1 MRNPRSIASI
11 HALPILAN
19 LVVVAVI
26 VRLAGRNVANAA
38 NAADAARTHTIGRN
52 AEPIVASSIVAALGV
67 QRAHEGSERV
77 VRAALGVVANLALR
91 ALLVSVAPIATAS
104 SNA

>member
-11 HALPILAN
+11 NALPILAN

-26 VRLAGRNVANAA
+26 VRLAGRDVANAA
-38 NAADAARTHTIGRN
+38 NAARAHTIGRN
-52 AEPIVASSIVAALGV
+52 AESIVASSIVAALGV

-77 VRAALGVVANLALR
+77 VRAALGVFADLALR